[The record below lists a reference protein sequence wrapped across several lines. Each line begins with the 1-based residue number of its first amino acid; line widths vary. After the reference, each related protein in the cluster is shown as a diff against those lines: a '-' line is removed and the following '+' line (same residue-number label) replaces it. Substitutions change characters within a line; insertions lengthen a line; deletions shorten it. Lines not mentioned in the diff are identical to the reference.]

1 MAGGKQ
7 ETLWSPSFNGSIKV
21 EARSDRLTCEA
32 GALVVRDGLERLGM
46 VEWLAER
53 LHDRRK
59 QALVTHT
66 LPELLR
72 TSLVLLSQGRRDQD
86 DADTFRDDPLLRLA
100 VSDRRGSAPLANA
113 GAGVPDGLASQPTL
127 SRMVDLLSS
136 QDNRDVL
143 RDGLLEGAARRLR
156 VEHDGQIPHCLTLD
170 VDSLPVEVYG
180 HQPGSEYNGHYHA
193 TVYHPLIATLGE
205 LGDLVGV
212 RLRAGNVHTADGGL
226 DFILGIADRAVDRLC
241 RELWVRIDA
250 GFPDNDTLCGL
261 EARKIHYLSRVKNNA
276 ILNRMAEPYLARRAE
291 VKGLEPQTWFVETSY
306 RAGSWS
312 RERRVVLVVQEV
324 ATEKG
329 QTELFTA
336 NHFWLITD
344 WSEKTMPAQALLDL
358 YRQRG
363 TAEGRFGEL
372 MNVLR
377 PALSSSPRTKTE
389 YQGKAP
395 QHCKVPCD
403 AFAHNEVLLLLNA
416 LAYNAVHPLRVLL
429 EHETREGWSVMRVR
443 QTVLRIAARVIVHG
457 RQVVVVIARTFAA
470 LWSAL
475 TTRLMTFRYVGN

>member
-1 MAGGKQ
+1 MAGGKH

-21 EARSDRLTCEA
+21 EARMDRLSSEA
-32 GALVVRDGLERLGM
+32 GALVVRDGLDRLGL

-53 LHDRRK
+53 LHDRRN
-59 QALVTHT
+59 QALITH
-66 LPELLR
+66 PFSELLR
-72 TSLVLLSQGRRDQD
+72 TSLTLLSQGWRDQD

-100 VSDRRGSAPLANA
+100 VSDRRGSAPLAGA

-127 SRMVDLLSS
+127 SRMVDILSS

-143 RDGLLEGAARRLR
+143 RDGLLEGTTRRLR
-156 VEHDGQIPHCLTLD
+156 VEHGGQIPQCLTLD
-170 VDSLPVEVYG
+170 VDSLPVKVHG

-212 RLRAGNVHTADGGL
+212 RLRTGNVHTANGGL
-226 DFILGIADRAVDRLC
+226 DFILDIADRAVGRLC

-250 GFPDNDTLCGL
+250 GFPDEDTLCGL
-261 EARKIHYLSRVKNNA
+261 ETRGIHYVSRVKNNA
-276 ILNRMAEPYLARRAE
+276 VLNRMAEPHLARQAE
-291 VKGLEPQTWFVETSY
+291 VTGSQPQIWFVETSY
-306 RAGSWS
+306 RAKSWS

-344 WSEKTMPAQALLDL
+344 WSEKAMPAQALLDL

-377 PALSSSPRTKTE
+377 PALSSNVS
-389 YQGKAP
+389 
-395 QHCKVPCD
+395 
-403 AFAHNEVLLLLNA
+403 
-416 LAYNAVHPLRVLL
+416 
-429 EHETREGWSVMRVR
+429 M
-443 QTVLRIAARVIVHG
+443 G
-457 RQVVVVIARTFAA
+457 R
-470 LWSAL
+470 S
-475 TTRLMTFRYVGN
+475 